1 MEDQIDLRNR
11 ATAILADMAKLYTVA
26 NRQWV
31 QPDADKAFATIE
43 GLRVVLFQTYDGMDE
58 ASKTYMDDYIGS
70 D

>member
-1 MEDQIDLRNR
+1 MEDQIDFRNR

-43 GLRVVLFQTYDGMDE
+43 GLRVVLHQTYD
-58 ASKTYMDDYIGS
+58 KMDDYIGG
-70 D
+70 